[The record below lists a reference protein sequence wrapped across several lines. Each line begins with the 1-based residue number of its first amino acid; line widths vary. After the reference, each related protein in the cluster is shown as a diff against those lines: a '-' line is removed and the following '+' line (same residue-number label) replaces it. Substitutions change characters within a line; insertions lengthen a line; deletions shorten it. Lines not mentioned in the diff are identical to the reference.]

1 VTTPPRIR
9 SLASKFFVL
18 TAALVFWVAAVVLA
32 YDLRQDTF
40 DISKGVLLSIVVLLV
55 AGATS
60 RMTIRLLG
68 RPLGLLHEGIQ
79 SVRQGRLE
87 PIQVSR
93 TGDEIEFLGD
103 SFNQM
108 IEALASTQDELVK
121 SKALLEE
128 RIRHRTQELEVAME
142 KALAAS
148 EAKSEF
154 LANMSH
160 ELRTPMNGILG
171 MLNMVTVT
179 KLDPEHK
186 DYLETAQRC
195 AYSLLAV
202 LNDVLDISKIEAG
215 RMAIET
221 VPFDFCTV
229 VEDCVKTHAAIGG
242 IKGVNVS
249 AEIAEDLPR
258 HVMGDPLR
266 LRQILTNLLSN
277 AVKFTEKGFVRLQA
291 RCVPGPERELVI
303 EMSVTDTGIGIP
315 SDKLDLIFEK
325 FSQADTSISR
335 RFGGTGLGL
344 AITRSLVEMQNG
356 AISVQSTPDAGST
369 FTVTLPYTATD
380 EYAPVFEGRFD
391 AGAVKGRVLIVEDNQ
406 VNQKLVSALLSKHG
420 YTVAIAANGIEAL
433 RSLED
438 EDFRMI
444 LMDVQ
449 MPVMDGLEATRLI
462 RSNPRWQA
470 TPIIAMTARAME
482 GDKQSCLSAG
492 MNGYISKPIH
502 AAHLLSIV
510 QEFAQVHDH
519 AAYSSQASA

>member
-1 VTTPPRIR
+1 MRGFNPC
-9 SLASKFFVL
+9 
-18 TAALVFWVAAVVLA
+18 
-32 YDLRQDTF
+32 
-40 DISKGVLLSIVVLLV
+40 G
-55 AGATS
+55 
-60 RMTIRLLG
+60 
-68 RPLGLLHEGIQ
+68 E
-79 SVRQGRLE
+79 GRLE

-242 IKGVNVS
+242 IKGVSVS

-277 AVKFTEKGFVRLQA
+277 AVKFTEEGF
-291 RCVPGPERELVI
+291 C
-303 EMSVTDTGIGIP
+303 
-315 SDKLDLIFEK
+315 
-325 FSQADTSISR
+325 
-335 RFGGTGLGL
+335 
-344 AITRSLVEMQNG
+344 
-356 AISVQSTPDAGST
+356 
-369 FTVTLPYTATD
+369 
-380 EYAPVFEGRFD
+380 
-391 AGAVKGRVLIVEDNQ
+391 
-406 VNQKLVSALLSKHG
+406 
-420 YTVAIAANGIEAL
+420 
-433 RSLED
+433 
-438 EDFRMI
+438 
-444 LMDVQ
+444 
-449 MPVMDGLEATRLI
+449 
-462 RSNPRWQA
+462 
-470 TPIIAMTARAME
+470 
-482 GDKQSCLSAG
+482 
-492 MNGYISKPIH
+492 
-502 AAHLLSIV
+502 
-510 QEFAQVHDH
+510 
-519 AAYSSQASA
+519 QASGSVCA